1 MLENWK
7 IIEEEVISLKMEQMN
22 RTAREENAMIEEIYQ
37 AVLPGMIRYAVKHVR
52 RIEDAEDIVGEVWI
66 AIWLHRS
73 AVIGMQES
81 RRNSYIYTALR
92 RKMIDYYRSGK
103 DQMELWETEW
113 FDQVESFERMEDE
126 AENRVMIENLMTGL
140 QDWER
145 KVIDLGLDGY
155 GADAIAR
162 KTGITKRQV
171 YSCRAGAIRKMKKKM
186 RCGT

>member
-73 AVIGMQES
+73 AVIGNAGKQTQFL
-81 RRNSYIYTALR
+81 YL
-92 RKMIDYYRSGK
+92 YRA
-103 DQMELWETEW
+103 ETE
-113 FDQVESFERMEDE
+113 DD
-126 AENRVMIENLMTGL
+126 
-140 QDWER
+140 
-145 KVIDLGLDGY
+145 
-155 GADAIAR
+155 
-162 KTGITKRQV
+162 
-171 YSCRAGAIRKMKKKM
+171 
-186 RCGT
+186 